1 MRLEGKIM
9 LLRKQKGWS
18 QEQLAEQLG
27 ISRQSVSKWESGASV
42 PDLDKIIKL
51 SQIFDVST
59 DYLLK
64 EEIEIE
70 EAPEK
75 IKEPD
80 VWHEE
85 DCVRRVS
92 SGEAEQYIDDIKYI
106 SKKMALGVFICILS
120 PICLIVLGGLSEYKA
135 ELLSENMAGGI
146 GMVVLL
152 FMLVVGV
159 AFLILN
165 GMKESKY
172 EFFEKET
179 FTLEYDTHASVL
191 RQKEEFEPT
200 YQKGIVLGVSLCII
214 SVIPLFAAMAVSDSD
229 FVYVCCIGLLLAFI
243 ACGVFVLISVG
254 MVHESYT
261 KLLQEG
267 DYTRKKK
274 QINKKFSHLPGIYW
288 CTVTAIYLGWSF
300 WTNHWDK
307 SWIIWPVAGVLF
319 AAVMGIAYAVS
330 GKEKE

>member
-9 LLRKQKGWS
+9 SLRKQKGWS

-64 EEIEIE
+64 DEIEIE
-70 EAPEK
+70 EESEK
-75 IKEPD
+75 IKELD

-85 DCVRRVS
+85 EGVRQVS
-92 SGEAEQYIDDIKYI
+92 SSEAGQYIDDMKHI
-106 SKKMALGVFICILS
+106 SKKIALGVFICILS
-120 PICLIVLGGLSEYKA
+120 PICLIVLGGLSEYKT
-135 ELLSENMAGGI
+135 ELLSENMAGGL

-159 AFLILN
+159 AFLIFN
-165 GMKESKY
+165 GMKVSKY
-172 EFFEKET
+172 EFFEKEI
-179 FTLEYDTHASVL
+179 FSLEYGTHTSVL
-191 RQKEEFEPT
+191 QQKEEFEPT
-200 YQKGIVLGVSLCII
+200 YRKGIVLGVSLCII

-229 FVYVCCIGLLLAFI
+229 FVYVCCIGLLLALI

-274 QINKKFSHLPGIYW
+274 QINKKFAHLPGIYW
-288 CTVTAIYLGWSF
+288 CTITAIYLGWSF
-300 WTNHWDK
+300 WTNHWDR

-319 AAVMGIAYAVS
+319 AVVMGIAYAVS
-330 GKEKE
+330 GKEKK

>member
-172 EFFEKET
+172 EFFEKEILMI
-179 FTLEYDTHASVL
+179 FQA
-191 RQKEEFEPT
+191 
-200 YQKGIVLGVSLCII
+200 
-214 SVIPLFAAMAVSDSD
+214 
-229 FVYVCCIGLLLAFI
+229 
-243 ACGVFVLISVG
+243 
-254 MVHESYT
+254 
-261 KLLQEG
+261 
-267 DYTRKKK
+267 
-274 QINKKFSHLPGIYW
+274 
-288 CTVTAIYLGWSF
+288 YL
-300 WTNHWDK
+300 
-307 SWIIWPVAGVLF
+307 
-319 AAVMGIAYAVS
+319 
-330 GKEKE
+330 

>member
-64 EEIEIE
+64 EEIEME
-70 EAPEK
+70 EEPEK

-92 SGEAEQYIDDIKYI
+92 SGEAEQYIDDIKHI

-135 ELLSENMAGGI
+135 ELLSDNMAGGI
-146 GMVVLL
+146 GMVILL

-159 AFLILN
+159 AILILN
-165 GMKESKY
+165 GMKISKY
-172 EFFEKET
+172 EFFEKEI
-179 FTLEYDTHASVL
+179 FTLENGTHASVL
-191 RQKEEFEPT
+191 QQKEEFEPT

-229 FVYVCCIGLLLAFI
+229 FAYVCCIGLLLAFI
-243 ACGVFVLISVG
+243 ACGVFALISVG

-267 DYTRKKK
+267 DYTWKKK
-274 QINKKFSHLPGIYW
+274 ELNRRTSHFPGIYW
-288 CTVTAIYLGWSF
+288 CIITAIYLGWSF
-300 WTNHWDK
+300 WSNSWNR

-319 AAVMGIAYAVS
+319 AAVMGMIHAVAAK
-330 GKEKE
+330 GRE